1 MSELAWKPFYCINVP
16 EIDEQHQKLVEM
28 INQLARSI
36 DKGIV
41 NDEMGKVLIQLVDYT
56 QYHFKTEEKVME
68 QIGYAGLG
76 EQKNLH
82 REFIRQLAVIIK
94 KVRDGQNLNVFDLM
108 GFLQNWLINHIVNKD
123 MNIGKAYQAKKV
135 QPAIK

>member
-1 MSELAWKPFYCINVP
+1 M
-16 EIDEQHQKLVEM
+16 D
-28 INQLARSI
+28 
-36 DKGIV
+36 
-41 NDEMGKVLIQLVDYT
+41 
-56 QYHFKTEEKVME
+56 
-68 QIGYAGLG
+68 QIGKAGQG